1 MLLYLIALTC
11 DFMSAFISYANFFGN
26 IVGPVPVIASEDETS
41 IKKIVTYQPS
51 NDKLIGFCGKSG
63 DNHECVPD
71 LEVYAGDD
79 YETLLQKFQVISYKT
94 RNELKKHNGLCFKT
108 IFHYCR
114 FLYEC
119 NRDV

>member
-26 IVGPVPVIASEDETS
+26 IVGPV
-41 IKKIVTYQPS
+41 TYEPS

-63 DNHECVPD
+63 DDHECVPD

>member
-51 NDKLIGFCGKSG
+51 NDRLIGFCGKSG
-63 DNHECVPD
+63 DNHECDPD

-79 YETLLQKFQVISYKT
+79 YETLVQKFQVI
-94 RNELKKHNGLCFKT
+94 N
-108 IFHYCR
+108 
-114 FLYEC
+114 YEA
-119 NRDV
+119 